1 MRPEDFKDRISD
13 LEDPNQLDLIREDLE
28 HLIEQTEEATDYR
41 ISFGHYSNELE
52 EEVTQLDEAQA
63 QFNYRMDEHKE
74 DLKRMRDMVE
84 RKMDRL

>member
-1 MRPEDFKDRISD
+1 MRPENFKDRISD
-13 LEDPNQLDLIREDLE
+13 IEDPNQLDLIREDLE

-52 EEVTQLDEAQA
+52 EEVTQLDEAQG
-63 QFNYRMDEHKE
+63 QFNHRMDKHKE

-84 RKMDRL
+84 RRL

>member
-13 LEDPNQLDLIREDLE
+13 IEDPNKLDLIREDLE
-28 HLIEQTEEATDYR
+28 HLIEQTEQATDYR

-52 EEVTQLDEAQA
+52 EEVTQLDEAQG
-63 QFNYRMDEHKE
+63 QFNHRMDKHKQ

-84 RKMDRL
+84 RRL

>member
-1 MRPEDFKDRISD
+1 MRPENFKDRISD
-13 LEDPNQLDLIREDLE
+13 IEDPNQLDLIREDLE

-52 EEVTQLDEAQA
+52 EEVTQLDEAQG
-63 QFNYRMDEHKE
+63 QFNHRMDKHKQ

-84 RKMDRL
+84 RRL